1 MSISYMPS
9 CTIGFIFLGWIYML
23 YSSQNLIFLSVT
35 MKDQYIFIFNLLH
48 SKLYIEEIFEKLFLS
63 GAVIK
68 EISLA
73 LFGLSMFTLFFKPRL
88 LFLLLLLFK
97 HVCFSLIQIFF
108 FNYKR
113 NGTSKIFPACQKQ
126 AAKRNTK
133 NEGLIY

>member
-97 HVCFSLIQIFF
+97 HVCFSLIQFF
-108 FNYKR
+108 FLIIKGMVHQKYFLHVKNKPL
-113 NGTSKIFPACQKQ
+113 NGTQKM
-126 AAKRNTK
+126 KV
-133 NEGLIY
+133 